1 MTQLTAAPEIF
12 SKVAGSQ
19 MHLPSSGSSLQ
30 VLAEAAA
37 SWRHLWEHTGMKG
50 LMSWAAT
57 RAAEAA
63 RMKVEVFIFAVVC
76 CGCCRNQKRRERES
90 LCVCKAGSTNERT
103 TVASV

>member
-12 SKVAGSQ
+12 SRVAGSQ

-63 RMKVEVFIFAVVC
+63 RMKVEVFILAM
-76 CGCCRNQKRRERES
+76 CGRLLSKAKKYERE
-90 LCVCKAGSTNERT
+90 CCIKGWID
-103 TVASV
+103 